1 VAVSAIFVMVGVLA
15 WLVDAGLSSKAKV
28 RVRYSLFAMFA
39 VVLGLFFLI
48 EDDSEFEYGDWERSK
63 KETGGDLGSG
73 VSRAGGGQG
82 GPAAGGGG
90 RGSAPEE
97 QAFFADE
104 EAAAEEQASGDRTI
118 QDCPKCP
125 EVVPVKAGRGLI
137 GSTSNVAIKGAELGP
152 AKSVAVGRDFGIG
165 KSEVNVEQFK
175 AFVKEAEYRPGK
187 SMSHGHEAR
196 QEGAFPPS
204 GLYAEPDQPCGLRQL
219 ERCEPLHGR
228 AEPQDRSCL
237 SPADRDRAGL
247 RRAGVRHR
255 CLFGR
260 WADQQ

>member
-1 VAVSAIFVMVGVLA
+1 MVGVLA
-15 WLVDAGLSSKAKV
+15 WLVDAGFSSKAKV
-28 RVRYSLFAMFA
+28 RVRYSLFAKFA
-39 VVLGLFFLI
+39 VVLGLFFMI

-90 RGSAPEE
+90 G
-97 QAFFADE
+97 
-104 EAAAEEQASGDRTI
+104 EQASGVGTI

-125 EVVPVKAGRGLI
+125 EVVPAKAGRGLI

-175 AFVKEAEYRPGK
+175 AFVQEAEYRPGK

-204 GLYAEPDQPCGLRQL
+204 GPYAESDQSCGLRQL

-237 SPADRDRAGL
+237 SPADRDGAGL